1 MILLIYYVLLRY
13 LVLKEINHNNIDSKM
28 FYPYKYIFTCVENVY
43 YDIDDN
49 HTGGYVFQ
57 LQIMINITSDK
68 TIYFPYISF
77 HNEKT
82 QLIYHNI
89 NINYNSHD
97 DIYEFFKTL
106 LDTFIINIPNTIL
119 CYALVYTDIQLSI
132 EHKTNYTKLN
142 EILFN
147 KAFFMNNLLN
157 LVTYDYTLISMFS
170 DVNKGTLFALME
182 EDSNNKEL
190 MKENSLLNK
199 WMI

>member
-1 MILLIYYVLLRY
+1 ML
-13 LVLKEINHNNIDSKM
+13 H
-28 FYPYKYIFTCVENVY
+28 
-43 YDIDDN
+43 
-49 HTGGYVFQ
+49 
-57 LQIMINITSDK
+57 
-68 TIYFPYISF
+68 
-77 HNEKT
+77 
-82 QLIYHNI
+82 
-89 NINYNSHD
+89 NSHD